1 MIKYEYELMAL
12 YRNAIEDEEEWL
24 KKEVSKKDKV
34 LLESLL
40 SDINEI
46 GYNIKYFSDFRFRK
60 FDDKKIIPI
69 LKEYIGE
76 FDNDGISSEL
86 ISVMGQKG
94 WNECTEFI
102 LEQLYKIENIEE
114 LNNSYIFV
122 SINNALYK
130 IKDKRYIK
138 EYIKIIENPKL
149 AKEMFL
155 VVWMLGRWQ
164 VEEAKK
170 IYLNYLKTKD
180 IELVFMTIRALSYY
194 KDEKIINHIEPFLNW
209 EDKDMRKSAEKA
221 INRIKKNVLK
231 GQN

>member
-12 YRNAIEDEEEWL
+12 YKSAIEEE
-24 KKEVSKKDKV
+24 KEDRIKEKGTKDMNLIEK
-34 LLESLL
+34 LLEETNS
-40 SDINEI
+40 I
-46 GYNIKYFSDFRFRK
+46 GYNIKYFADFRFRK
-60 FDDKKIIPI
+60 FEDKKIIPI
-69 LKEYIGE
+69 LKEYIGK

-86 ISVMGQKG
+86 ISVLGQKG

-102 LEQLYKIENIEE
+102 LEQLYNIENIEE

-130 IKDKRYIK
+130 IKDKQYIK
-138 EYIKIIENPKL
+138 EYLKIIENPKL

-155 VVWMLGRWQ
+155 VMWMLGRWQ

-194 KDEKIINHIEPFLNW
+194 KDEKIIDHIEPFLNW